1 MVPYLKDS
9 ITCFEKE
16 RKKYSVC
23 MFCVVRKL
31 CSYLIISVSRR
42 GTPLVSKALVC
53 RSDCSEP
60 IAVVDWCSGR
70 RIVDGARRFRGKCK
84 GHKIEPHSRSVD
96 CGIYTGNELRQAE
109 EAHR

>member
-16 RKKYSVC
+16 KKKYSISL
-23 MFCVVRKL
+23 FCVVRKL

-42 GTPLVSKALVC
+42 GTPLVSKALVPF
-53 RSDCSEP
+53 RLFREP
-60 IAVVDWCSGR
+60 IAVVDRYSGR
-70 RIVDGARRFRGKCK
+70 RIVDGASRFRGKCK
-84 GHKIEPHSRSVD
+84 GHKIELHSRSVD
-96 CGIYTGNELRQAE
+96 CGIHTGNELRQAE